1 MRAGPGIGP
10 ADRIGPSNGRDHRT
24 TGCKNSGS
32 RNSFALANDLLPAP
46 APTPAA
52 AEAAAAAN
60 KPHDEQEYRLLVVL
74 ICLGAILQRVL
85 PPAGINWLVEVGGA
99 KYKTDWRV
107 FDCIAIGM
115 RFVSSPSR
123 TNYSVRR
130 SSTVQSTKCE
140 DRRRAALHLSASRC
154 AAVPRVAPP
163 PPALD
168 GGATRCAETPSAYDR
183 GFSASVRCWEINC
196 GSGRDRNYVI
206 NIAQT
211 CLRLG
216 S

>member
-140 DRRRAALHLSASRC
+140 DRRRAALHLSASR
-154 AAVPRVAPP
+154 
-163 PPALD
+163 
-168 GGATRCAETPSAYDR
+168 
-183 GFSASVRCWEINC
+183 F
-196 GSGRDRNYVI
+196 
-206 NIAQT
+206 AQPFRE
-211 CLRLG
+211 LRLHPQPWTG
-216 S
+216 AQPAARKLLPHTIVDSRLPFAVGR